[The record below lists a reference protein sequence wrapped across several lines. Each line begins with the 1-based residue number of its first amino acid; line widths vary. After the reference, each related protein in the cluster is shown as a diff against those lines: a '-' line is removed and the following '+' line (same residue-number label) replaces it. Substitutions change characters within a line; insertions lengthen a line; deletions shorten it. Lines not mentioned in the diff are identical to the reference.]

1 MQAQAEQNQAQQT
14 QAEQN
19 QAQQNQATLPYRT
32 ILKDIFNKMYADEL
46 KKTFQNLPSGLQSE
60 FEKFTQ
66 NLMQEEY
73 ISRNHLLDAI
83 DHFKKVNF
91 SLCNATYNWSRFSDN
106 AWNYRPYQ

>member
-1 MQAQAEQNQAQQT
+1 MQT
-14 QAEQN
+14 QAEPEQAEQVQAE
-19 QAQQNQATLPYRT
+19 QAQAALPYRT
-32 ILKDIFNKMYADEL
+32 ILKDIFNKKYADEL
-46 KKTFQNLPSGLQSE
+46 KKTFQYLPSGIQSD

-91 SLCNATYNWSRFSDN
+91 TLCNSTYNWSRFSDN

>member
-1 MQAQAEQNQAQQT
+1 MQVQAEQAQAEPEQA
-14 QAEQN
+14 A
-19 QAQQNQATLPYRT
+19 LPYRT
-32 ILKDIFNKMYADEL
+32 ILKDIFNKKYAVEL
-46 KKTFQNLPSGLQSE
+46 KKTFQNLPSGLQSD

-73 ISRNHLLDAI
+73 ISRNNLLDAI

-91 SLCNATYNWSRFSDN
+91 VLCNATYNWVKFSDN